1 MQSIISNLFSS
12 QQEIPILLA
21 AEILELIGPLALAL
35 VYAFAAWVKK
45 QKDAKKR
52 SNLNA
57 PPIVDTP
64 SQVSGGWMDKLEQM
78 VEEAQLERVNDPTE
92 FNTSSLQGEYD
103 DNLPPLIGEQSE
115 IIYTDPEPEPV
126 FSEVTIEDQVEKT
139 KNTDHSPV
147 YNSPIYQ
154 INIARE
160 ITNNIEVARQGVIS
174 TIILNPPRS
183 LEDPDKITR
192 Y

>member
-1 MQSIISNLFSS
+1 M
-12 QQEIPILLA
+12 LA

-45 QKDAKKR
+45 QKDTKKR

-183 LEDPDKITR
+183 LEDPNKITR

>member
-21 AEILELIGPLALAL
+21 AEILELIGPLTLGL

-45 QKDAKKR
+45 QKDAKNR

-78 VEEAQLERVNDPTE
+78 VEEAQLEKVNDPSG

-115 IIYTDPEPEPV
+115 IIKDLEPDTV
-126 FSEVTIEDQVEKT
+126 FSEVTIEDQVDKT
-139 KNTDHSPV
+139 KNTDQSPV

-174 TIILNPPRS
+174 ALILNPPRS
-183 LEDPDKITR
+183 LEDPDKIT
-192 Y
+192 

>member
-21 AEILELIGPLALAL
+21 AEILELIGPLTLGL

-78 VEEAQLERVNDPTE
+78 VEEAQLERVNDPTG

-103 DNLPPLIGEQSE
+103 DNLPPLIGEQSDV
-115 IIYTDPEPEPV
+115 ITDPEPDPV
-126 FSEVTIEDQVEKT
+126 FSELTIEDQVDKT
-139 KNTDHSPV
+139 KNTDQSPV

-174 TIILNPPRS
+174 ALILNPPRS